1 MKIFNFIK
9 KHPIITIW
17 ITTFILYLVD
27 ATKTGVPNPAG
38 YFIIGLFL
46 MAVFSPII
54 KRTQRRKE
62 EKQNM
67 DYLAK
72 RIAEEQKK

>member
-1 MKIFNFIK
+1 MKIFDFIK

-17 ITTFILYLVD
+17 IMTFVLYLVD
-27 ATKTGVPNPAG
+27 ATKTGNPNPAG

-54 KRTQRRKE
+54 KRAHKRKE
-62 EKQNM
+62 DNRNM

-72 RIAEEQKK
+72 KIAEEQKK